1 MAALG
6 FDALIDEVN
15 DRGFNHL
22 SDTRLGR
29 YVNQEYYEICAADRW
44 PFLYTTE
51 TGAPPK
57 TTTATIHAV
66 DSVIDT
72 TNKKRLQY
80 LSRSNL
86 LDIDTDLTTT
96 GNPVYWYIS
105 EATTDTTIVNV
116 YPANTGV
123 SLSINFYKQPTILS
137 GTNAHILPIRFENLI
152 VDGAC
157 IRAYKDSDDFDS
169 AAALQQFYD
178 QDLMAMRQEFI
189 RNWDNT
195 EYVVNTQTYDAG
207 GLS

>member
-15 DRGFNHL
+15 ARGFNHL
-22 SDTRLGR
+22 SDARIGR
-29 YVNQEYYEICAADRW
+29 YVNQAYYEICTMDRW

-51 TGAPPK
+51 TGTAPK

-72 TNKKRLQY
+72 TNKNRLQF
-80 LSRSNL
+80 LTRSNL
-86 LDIDTDLTTT
+86 QDIDTDLTTT
-96 GNPVYWYIS
+96 GTPRYWYLS

-116 YPANTGV
+116 YPANTSV

-137 GTNAHILPIRFENLI
+137 GTNAHILPIRWENLI

-157 IRAYKDSDDFDS
+157 IRCYKDSDDFDS
-169 AAALQQFYD
+169 AAALQQFFD
-178 QDLMAMRQEFI
+178 RDLDVMRQEFI

-207 GLS
+207 GLA